1 MRRERRYAGH
11 VGFYDDRVVP
21 HLVHLACGMS
31 ALTPLRERACA
42 PLSGRMLE
50 VGFGS
55 GLNVGL
61 YPDTVTE
68 VAAVEPS
75 DVGWRMAADRVAGS
89 SVPIE
94 RSGLDGQKLPFDDES
109 FDTALSTFTL
119 CTIPDLRAALTEIRR
134 VLRPG
139 GTLGFLEHGLAP
151 DEKVRRWQHRLEP
164 IQKRLV
170 GGCHLTRDVRAE
182 LTAAGFTLGTV
193 DAFYQPGGPK
203 PHGALSL
210 GTAQPA

>member
-1 MRRERRYAGH
+1 M
-11 VGFYDDRVVP
+11 GFYGDRIVP
-21 HLVHLACGMS
+21 HLVEMTCGMS
-31 ALTPLRERACA
+31 ALTPLRQRACA
-42 PLSGRMLE
+42 PLSGRVLE

-55 GLNVGL
+55 GLNVGV
-61 YPDTVTE
+61 YPGTLTE

-89 SVPIE
+89 TVPIE

-109 FDTALSTFTL
+109 FDAALSTFTL
-119 CTIPDLRAALTEIRR
+119 CTIPDLGAALAEIRR

-139 GTLGFLEHGLAP
+139 GTLAFLEHGLAP
-151 DEKVRRWQHRLEP
+151 DEKVRTWQRRLEP
-164 IQKRLV
+164 IQKRV
-170 GGCHLTRDVRAE
+170 AGGCHLTRDVRAE
-182 LTAAGFTLGTV
+182 LTAAGFALGTV
-193 DAFYQPGGPK
+193 DSFYQPGVPK

>member
-1 MRRERRYAGH
+1 M
-11 VGFYDDRVVP
+11 GFYGDRIVP
-21 HLVHLACGMS
+21 HLVEMTCGMS
-31 ALTPLRERACA
+31 ALTPLRQRACA
-42 PLSGRMLE
+42 PLRGRTLE

-55 GLNVGL
+55 GLNVGV
-61 YPDTVTE
+61 YPDTITE

-109 FDTALSTFTL
+109 FDAALSTFTL
-119 CTIPDLRAALTEIRR
+119 CTIPDLGAALAEIRR

-139 GTLGFLEHGLAP
+139 GTLAFLEHGLAP
-151 DEKVRRWQHRLEP
+151 DEKVRTWQRRLEP
-164 IQKRLV
+164 IQKRV
-170 GGCHLTRDVRAE
+170 AGGCHLTRDVRAE
-182 LTAAGFTLGTV
+182 LTAAGFAVGTV
-193 DAFYQPGGPK
+193 DSFYQPGVPK

-210 GTAQPA
+210 GTAQPT